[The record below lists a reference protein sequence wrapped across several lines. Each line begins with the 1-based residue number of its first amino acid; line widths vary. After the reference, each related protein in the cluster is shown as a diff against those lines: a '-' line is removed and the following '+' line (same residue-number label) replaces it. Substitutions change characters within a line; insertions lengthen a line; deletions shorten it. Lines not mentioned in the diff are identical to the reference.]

1 MKIMNEMIKKGVI
14 AGVLATTITGTGMYL
29 YSTMNGGANDIRKT
43 TIVNQEN
50 KIRIDYK
57 QIILDELIEQKQII
71 IASNKMRIPFTQ
83 TEKHWYGDKLQ
94 EIEFSAIG
102 RFVVD
107 LDKLNNQ
114 DIIVDE
120 ASKTVT
126 IYMTKPSKMV
136 ELLEDETKFGE
147 TKKGLLVWG
156 DIEYT
161 LEEVES
167 IKHEVKCDAL
177 VEMDK
182 LMEQAKDCA
191 KNSIESIIKI
201 VVKDDYQVNVRWVE

>member
-1 MKIMNEMIKKGVI
+1 MNEMIKKGVV
-14 AGVLATTITGTGMYL
+14 AGALVTTITGTGMYL
-29 YSTMNGGANDIRKT
+29 YGMNNNTNDIRKT

-50 KIRIDYK
+50 KVRIDYK

-71 IASNKMRIPFTQ
+71 IASNKMRIPFVQ
-83 TEKHWYGDKLQ
+83 TEKHWYGDKSQ

-107 LDKLNNQ
+107 LDKLNSQ
-114 DIIVDE
+114 DIMVDE
-120 ASKTVT
+120 ESKTVT

-182 LMEQAKDCA
+182 LMEQAKECA
-191 KNSIESIIKI
+191 KNSIESIIRI
-201 VVKDDYQVNVRWVE
+201 VIKDDYQVNVRWVE

>member
-1 MKIMNEMIKKGVI
+1 MNEMIRKGVI
-14 AGVLATTITGTGMYL
+14 ASVIATTITGTGICL
-29 YSTMNGGANDIRKT
+29 YGMMDRDVNNIRKT

-50 KIRIDYK
+50 KVRIDYK

-83 TEKHWYGDKLQ
+83 TEKHWYGEKSQ
-94 EIEFSAIG
+94 EIEFSAVG
-102 RFVVD
+102 RFIVD
-107 LDKLNNQ
+107 LDKLNSQ
-114 DIIVDE
+114 DIMVDQE
-120 ASKTVT
+120 SKTVT

-147 TKKGLLVWG
+147 TKKGLLVFG

-161 LEEVES
+161 LEEVEQ
-167 IKHEVKCDAL
+167 IKYEVKCDAL

-182 LMEQAKDCA
+182 LMEQAKECA

-201 VVKDDYQVNVRWVE
+201 VIKDDYQVNVRWVE

>member
-1 MKIMNEMIKKGVI
+1 MNEMIKKGVI

-29 YSTMNGGANDIRKT
+29 YSTMNRGASDIRKT

-50 KIRIDYK
+50 KVRIDYK

-71 IASNKMRIPFTQ
+71 IASNKMRIPFVQ
-83 TEKHWYGDKLQ
+83 TEKHWWGDKSQ

-107 LDKLNNQ
+107 LDKLNSQ
-114 DIIVDE
+114 DIMVDE

-126 IYMTKPSKMV
+126 IYMTKPTKMV

-182 LMEQAKDCA
+182 LMEQAKECA

>member
-1 MKIMNEMIKKGVI
+1 MNEMIKKGVV
-14 AGVLATTITGTGMYL
+14 AGVLATTITGTGICL
-29 YSTMNGGANDIRKT
+29 YGMMNRDTSDIRKT

-50 KIRIDYK
+50 KVRIDYK
-57 QIILDELIEQKQII
+57 QIMLDELIEQKQII
-71 IASNKMRIPFTQ
+71 IAANKMRIPFTQ
-83 TEKHWYGDKLQ
+83 TEDHWYGKKSQ

-167 IKHEVKCDAL
+167 IKHDVKCDAL

>member
-1 MKIMNEMIKKGVI
+1 MNEMIKKGVI

-29 YSTMNGGANDIRKT
+29 YSTMNGGASDIRKT

-83 TEKHWYGDKLQ
+83 TEKHWYGGKSQ

-107 LDKLNNQ
+107 LDKLNSQ
-114 DIIVDE
+114 DIMVDE

-126 IYMTKPSKMV
+126 IYMTKPRKMV
-136 ELLEDETKFGE
+136 ELLEDETK
-147 TKKGLLVWG
+147 
-156 DIEYT
+156 
-161 LEEVES
+161 
-167 IKHEVKCDAL
+167 
-177 VEMDK
+177 
-182 LMEQAKDCA
+182 
-191 KNSIESIIKI
+191 
-201 VVKDDYQVNVRWVE
+201 

>member
-1 MKIMNEMIKKGVI
+1 MNEMIKKGVVASVI
-14 AGVLATTITGTGMYL
+14 ATTVV
-29 YSTMNGGANDIRKT
+29 GGSLGAYGYINRDTTPIRKT

-50 KIRIDYK
+50 KVRIDYK

-83 TEKHWYGDKLQ
+83 TEEHWWGSKTQ

-107 LDKLNNQ
+107 LDKLNAQ
-114 DIIVDE
+114 DIMINE
-120 ASKTVT
+120 ESKTIT
-126 IYMTKPSKMV
+126 IYMTKPTKIV

-147 TKKGLLVWG
+147 TKKGLFVFG

-182 LMEQAKDCA
+182 LMEQAKECA
-191 KNSIESIIKI
+191 KNSIESIIRI
-201 VVKDDYQVNVRWVE
+201 VIKDDYQVNVRWVE

>member
-1 MKIMNEMIKKGVI
+1 MNEMIRKGVI

-29 YSTMNGGANDIRKT
+29 YGTMNGGASDIRKT

-50 KIRIDYK
+50 KVRIDYK

-71 IASNKMRIPFTQ
+71 IASNKMRIPFVQ
-83 TEKHWYGDKLQ
+83 TEKHWWGDKSQ

-107 LDKLNNQ
+107 LDKLNSQ
-114 DIIVDE
+114 DIMVDE

-126 IYMTKPSKMV
+126 IYMTKPTKMV

-182 LMEQAKDCA
+182 LMEQAKECA
-191 KNSIESIIKI
+191 KDSTETIIKI

>member
-1 MKIMNEMIKKGVI
+1 MNEMIKKGVV
-14 AGVLATTITGTGMYL
+14 AGILATTITGTGMYL
-29 YSTMNGGANDIRKT
+29 YGTMNGGASDIRKT

-50 KIRIDYK
+50 KVRIDYK

-71 IASNKMRIPFTQ
+71 IASNKMRIPFVQ
-83 TEKHWYGDKLQ
+83 TEKHWWGDKSQ

-107 LDKLNNQ
+107 LDKLNSQ
-114 DIIVDE
+114 DIMVDE

-126 IYMTKPSKMV
+126 IYMTKPTKMV

>member
-1 MKIMNEMIKKGVI
+1 MNEMIKKGVV
-14 AGVLATTITGTGMYL
+14 AGVLATTITGTGICL
-29 YSTMNGGANDIRKT
+29 YGMMNRDTSDIRKT

-83 TEKHWYGDKLQ
+83 TEKHWYGGKSQ

-102 RFVVD
+102 RFIVD
-107 LDKLNNQ
+107 LDKLNSQ
-114 DIIVDE
+114 DIMVDE
-120 ASKTVT
+120 ESKTIT

-147 TKKGLLVWG
+147 TKKGLLVFG

-161 LEEVES
+161 LEEVEQ
-167 IKHEVKCDAL
+167 IKYEVKCDAL

-182 LMEQAKDCA
+182 LMEQAKESA

>member
-1 MKIMNEMIKKGVI
+1 MNAMIKKGVI

-29 YSTMNGGANDIRKT
+29 YGTMNGGTNDIRKT

-83 TEKHWYGDKLQ
+83 TEKHWWGDKSQ

-107 LDKLNNQ
+107 LDKLNAQ
-114 DIIVDE
+114 DIMVDE

>member
-1 MKIMNEMIKKGVI
+1 MNEMIKKGVVASLI
-14 AGVLATTITGTGMYL
+14 TTTIVGVGV
-29 YSTMNGGANDIRKT
+29 GGAITYINRDTTPIRKT

-50 KIRIDYK
+50 KVRIDYK

-83 TEKHWYGDKLQ
+83 TENHWYGKKSQ

-107 LDKLNNQ
+107 LDKLNSQ
-114 DIIVDE
+114 DIMVDQE
-120 ASKTVT
+120 SKMVT

-147 TKKGLLVWG
+147 TKKGLLVFG

-161 LEEVES
+161 LEEVEQ
-167 IKHEVKCDAL
+167 IKYEVKCDAL
-177 VEMDK
+177 VEMDG
-182 LMEQAKDCA
+182 LMEQAKECA
-191 KNSIESIIKI
+191 KNSIESIIRI
-201 VVKDDYQVNVRWVE
+201 VIKDDYQVNVRWVE

>member
-1 MKIMNEMIKKGVI
+1 MNEMIRKGVI
-14 AGVLATTITGTGMYL
+14 SSLITTTIVGAGV
-29 YSTMNGGANDIRKT
+29 GGAITYINRDTTPIRKT

-50 KIRIDYK
+50 KVRIDYK

-83 TEKHWYGDKLQ
+83 TEKHWYGSKTQ

-102 RFVVD
+102 RFIVD
-107 LDKLNNQ
+107 LDKLNAQ
-114 DIIVDE
+114 DIMVNE
-120 ASKTVT
+120 ESKTIT
-126 IYMTKPSKMV
+126 IYMTKPTKIV

-147 TKKGLLVWG
+147 TKKGLFIWG

-177 VEMDK
+177 VEMNK
-182 LMEQAKDCA
+182 LMEQAKECA

>member
-1 MKIMNEMIKKGVI
+1 MNVMIKKGVAASVI
-14 AGVLATTITGTGMYL
+14 ATTVV
-29 YSTMNGGANDIRKT
+29 GGSLGAYGYINRDTTPIRKT

-50 KIRIDYK
+50 KVRIDYK

-83 TEKHWYGDKLQ
+83 TEKRWYGEKSQ
-94 EIEFSAIG
+94 EIEFSAVG
-102 RFVVD
+102 RFIVD
-107 LDKLNNQ
+107 LDKINSQ
-114 DIIVDE
+114 DIMVDE
-120 ASKTVT
+120 ESKTIT

-147 TKKGLLVWG
+147 TKKGLLVFG

-161 LEEVES
+161 LEEVEQ
-167 IKHEVKCDAL
+167 IKYEVKCDAL

-182 LMEQAKDCA
+182 LMEQAKECA

-201 VVKDDYQVNVRWVE
+201 VVKDDYQVNVRWVK

>member
-1 MKIMNEMIKKGVI
+1 MNEMIKKGVV
-14 AGVLATTITGTGMYL
+14 AGVLATTITGAGIYL
-29 YSTMNGGANDIRKT
+29 YGMNRDTGEIRKT
-43 TIVNQEN
+43 TIINQEN

-83 TEKHWYGDKLQ
+83 TEKHWYGGKTK
-94 EIEFSAIG
+94 ENEFSAIG

-107 LDKLNNQ
+107 LDKLNAQ
-114 DIIVDE
+114 DIMVDE
-120 ASKTVT
+120 ESKTIT
-126 IYMTKPSKMV
+126 IYMTKPTKIV

-147 TKKGLLVWG
+147 TKKGLFVFR

-182 LMEQAKDCA
+182 LMEQAKECA
-191 KNSIESIIKI
+191 KNSIESIIRI
-201 VVKDDYQVNVRWVE
+201 VIKDDYQVNVRWVE

>member
-1 MKIMNEMIKKGVI
+1 MNEIIRKGVI
-14 AGVLATTITGTGMYL
+14 AGVLATTITGTGICL
-29 YSTMNGGANDIRKT
+29 YGMMDRDANEIRKT

-83 TEKHWYGDKLQ
+83 TEKHWYGGKTQ

-107 LDKLNNQ
+107 LDKLNDQ
-114 DIIVDE
+114 DIMVDE
-120 ASKTVT
+120 TSKTVT
-126 IYMTKPSKMV
+126 IYMTKPTKMV

>member
-1 MKIMNEMIKKGVI
+1 MNAMIKKGVI

-29 YSTMNGGANDIRKT
+29 YGTMNGGASDIRKT

-50 KIRIDYK
+50 KVRIDYK

-83 TEKHWYGDKLQ
+83 TEKHWYGDKTQ

-107 LDKLNNQ
+107 LDKLNSQ
-114 DIIVDE
+114 DIMVDE

-126 IYMTKPSKMV
+126 IYMTKPTKMV

-161 LEEVES
+161 LEEVEQ
-167 IKHEVKCDAL
+167 IKYEVKCDAL

>member
-1 MKIMNEMIKKGVI
+1 MNEMIKKGVV
-14 AGVLATTITGTGMYL
+14 AGVLVTTITGTGIYL
-29 YSTMNGGANDIRKT
+29 YGMNRDTGEIRKT

-50 KIRIDYK
+50 KVRIDYK

-71 IASNKMRIPFTQ
+71 IAANKMRIPFTQ
-83 TEKHWYGDKLQ
+83 TEDHWYGKKSQ

-167 IKHEVKCDAL
+167 IKHDVKCDAL

-182 LMEQAKDCA
+182 LMEQAKECA

>member
-1 MKIMNEMIKKGVI
+1 MNAMIKKGVI

-29 YSTMNGGANDIRKT
+29 YGTMNGGASDIRKT

-83 TEKHWYGDKLQ
+83 TEKHWYGGKSQ

-107 LDKLNNQ
+107 LDKLNTQ

>member
-1 MKIMNEMIKKGVI
+1 MNEMIRKGVI
-14 AGVLATTITGTGMYL
+14 TGVLATTITGTGICL
-29 YSTMNGGANDIRKT
+29 YGMNRDTSDIRKT

-50 KIRIDYK
+50 KVRIDYK

-83 TEKHWYGDKLQ
+83 TEKHWWGNKSQ

-107 LDKLNNQ
+107 LDKLNSQ
-114 DIIVDE
+114 DIMVDE
-120 ASKTVT
+120 ESKTIT
-126 IYMTKPSKMV
+126 IYMTKPTKIV

-147 TKKGLLVWG
+147 TKKGLFVFG

-182 LMEQAKDCA
+182 LMEQAKECA
-191 KNSIESIIKI
+191 KNSIESIIRI
-201 VVKDDYQVNVRWVE
+201 VIKDDYQVNVRWVE

>member
-1 MKIMNEMIKKGVI
+1 MNAMIKKGVI

-29 YSTMNGGANDIRKT
+29 YGTMNGGASDIRKT

-50 KIRIDYK
+50 KVRIDYK

-71 IASNKMRIPFTQ
+71 IASNKMRIPFVQ
-83 TEKHWYGDKLQ
+83 TEKHWWGDKSQ

-114 DIIVDE
+114 DIMVDE
-120 ASKTVT
+120 ASKTIT

-201 VVKDDYQVNVRWVE
+201 VIKDDYQVNVRWVE

>member
-1 MKIMNEMIKKGVI
+1 MNEMIKKGVI

-29 YSTMNGGANDIRKT
+29 YSTMNGGASDIRKT

-50 KIRIDYK
+50 KVRIDYK

-83 TEKHWYGDKLQ
+83 TEKHWYGGKTQ

-107 LDKLNNQ
+107 LDKLNAQ
-114 DIIVDE
+114 DIMVDE
-120 ASKTVT
+120 ESKTIT

-147 TKKGLLVWG
+147 TKKGLLVFG

-182 LMEQAKDCA
+182 LMEQAKECA
-191 KNSIESIIKI
+191 KNSIESIIRI
-201 VVKDDYQVNVRWVE
+201 VIKDDYQVNVRWVE

>member
-1 MKIMNEMIKKGVI
+1 MNEMIKKGVV
-14 AGVLATTITGTGMYL
+14 AGILATTITGTGMYL
-29 YSTMNGGANDIRKT
+29 YETMNGGASDIRKT

-50 KIRIDYK
+50 KVRIDYK

-83 TEKHWYGDKLQ
+83 TEKHWYGGKSQ

-107 LDKLNNQ
+107 LDKLNAQ
-114 DIIVDE
+114 DIMVDE

-126 IYMTKPSKMV
+126 IYMTKPIKMV

-167 IKHEVKCDAL
+167 IKHEIKCDAL

>member
-1 MKIMNEMIKKGVI
+1 MNEMIKKGVV
-14 AGVLATTITGTGMYL
+14 AGVLATTITGTGICL
-29 YSTMNGGANDIRKT
+29 YGMMNRDTSDIRKT

-50 KIRIDYK
+50 KVRIDYK

-83 TEKHWYGDKLQ
+83 TEKHWWGEKSQ
-94 EIEFSAIG
+94 EIEFSAVG
-102 RFVVD
+102 RFIVD
-107 LDKLNNQ
+107 LNKLNSQ
-114 DIIVDE
+114 DIMVDE
-120 ASKTVT
+120 ESKTIT

-147 TKKGLLVWG
+147 TKKGLLVFG

-161 LEEVES
+161 LEEVEQ
-167 IKHEVKCDAL
+167 IKYEVKCDAL

-182 LMEQAKDCA
+182 LMEQAKECA

-201 VVKDDYQVNVRWVE
+201 VIKDDYQVNVRWVE

>member
-1 MKIMNEMIKKGVI
+1 MNEMIKKGVI

-29 YSTMNGGANDIRKT
+29 YSTMNRGASDIRKT

-50 KIRIDYK
+50 KVRIDYK

-71 IASNKMRIPFTQ
+71 IASNKMRIPFVQ
-83 TEKHWYGDKLQ
+83 TEKHWWGDKSQ

-107 LDKLNNQ
+107 LDKLNSQ
-114 DIIVDE
+114 DIMVDE

-126 IYMTKPSKMV
+126 IYMTKPTKMV

>member
-1 MKIMNEMIKKGVI
+1 MNEMIKKGVI
-14 AGVLATTITGTGMYL
+14 VGVLATTITGTGMYL
-29 YSTMNGGANDIRKT
+29 YGTMNRGANDIRKT

-83 TEKHWYGDKLQ
+83 TEKHWYGEKSQ
-94 EIEFSAIG
+94 EIEFSAVG

-107 LDKLNNQ
+107 LDKLNSQ
-114 DIIVDE
+114 DIMVDE
-120 ASKTVT
+120 TSKTIT

-136 ELLEDETKFGE
+136 EILEDETKFGE

-167 IKHEVKCDAL
+167 IKHDVKCDAL

-182 LMEQAKDCA
+182 LMEQAKECA
-191 KNSIESIIKI
+191 KDSIESIIKI

>member
-1 MKIMNEMIKKGVI
+1 MNAMIKKGVI

-29 YSTMNGGANDIRKT
+29 YGTMNGGASAIRKT

-50 KIRIDYK
+50 KVRIDYK

-71 IASNKMRIPFTQ
+71 IASNKMRIPFVQ
-83 TEKHWYGDKLQ
+83 TEKHWWGDKSQ

-161 LEEVES
+161 VEEVEN
-167 IKHEVKCDAL
+167 IKHGVKCDAL

>member
-1 MKIMNEMIKKGVI
+1 MNEMIKKGVAASLI
-14 AGVLATTITGTGMYL
+14 TTTIVGVGV
-29 YSTMNGGANDIRKT
+29 GGAITYINRDTTPIRKT

-50 KIRIDYK
+50 KVRIDYK

-83 TEKHWYGDKLQ
+83 TEKHWYGSKTQ

-102 RFVVD
+102 RFIVD
-107 LDKLNNQ
+107 LDKLNAQ
-114 DIIVDE
+114 DIMVNE
-120 ASKTVT
+120 ESKTIT
-126 IYMTKPSKMV
+126 IYMTKPTKIV

-147 TKKGLLVWG
+147 TKKGLFIWG

-177 VEMDK
+177 VEMNK
-182 LMEQAKDCA
+182 LMEQAKECA

>member
-1 MKIMNEMIKKGVI
+1 MNAMIKKGVI

-29 YSTMNGGANDIRKT
+29 YGTMNGGANEIRKT

-50 KIRIDYK
+50 KVRIDYK

-71 IASNKMRIPFTQ
+71 IASNKMRIPFVQ
-83 TEKHWYGDKLQ
+83 TEKHWWGDKSQ

-126 IYMTKPSKMV
+126 IYMTKPTKMV

-182 LMEQAKDCA
+182 LMEQAKECA
-191 KNSIESIIKI
+191 KNSIESIIRI
-201 VVKDDYQVNVRWVE
+201 VIKDDYQVNVRWVE

>member
-1 MKIMNEMIKKGVI
+1 MNEMIKKGVI

-29 YSTMNGGANDIRKT
+29 YSTMNRGASDIRKT

-50 KIRIDYK
+50 KVRIDYK

-71 IASNKMRIPFTQ
+71 IASNKMRIPFVQ
-83 TEKHWYGDKLQ
+83 TEKHWWGDKSQ

-107 LDKLNNQ
+107 LDKLNSQ
-114 DIIVDE
+114 DIMVDE

-126 IYMTKPSKMV
+126 IYMTKPTKMV

-182 LMEQAKDCA
+182 LMEQAKECA
-191 KNSIESIIKI
+191 KDSIESIIKI

>member
-1 MKIMNEMIKKGVI
+1 MNEMIKKGVVASVI
-14 AGVLATTITGTGMYL
+14 TTTVIGGVGAYNYINRDITP
-29 YSTMNGGANDIRKT
+29 IRKT

-50 KIRIDYK
+50 KVRIDYK

-83 TEKHWYGDKLQ
+83 TEEHWWGKKSQ
-94 EIEFSAIG
+94 EIEFSAVG

-107 LDKLNNQ
+107 LDKLNSQ
-114 DIIVDE
+114 DIMVDE
-120 ASKTVT
+120 ESKTIT
-126 IYMTKPSKMV
+126 IYMTKPSKIV

-161 LEEVES
+161 LEEVEQ
-167 IKHEVKCDAL
+167 IKYEVKCDAL
-177 VEMDK
+177 VEMDG
-182 LMEQAKDCA
+182 LMEQAKECA

>member
-1 MKIMNEMIKKGVI
+1 MNEMIKKGVV
-14 AGVLATTITGTGMYL
+14 AGVLVTTITGTGIYL
-29 YSTMNGGANDIRKT
+29 YGMNRSTGEIRKT
-43 TIVNQEN
+43 TIINHQEN

-83 TEKHWYGDKLQ
+83 TEKHWWGNKTQ

-107 LDKLNNQ
+107 LDKLNAQ
-114 DIIVDE
+114 DIMINE
-120 ASKTVT
+120 ESKTIT
-126 IYMTKPSKMV
+126 IYMTKPSKIV

-147 TKKGLLVWG
+147 TKKGLFIFG

-182 LMEQAKDCA
+182 LMEQAKECA
-191 KNSIESIIKI
+191 KNSIESIIRI
-201 VVKDDYQVNVRWVE
+201 VIKDDYQVNVRWVK

>member
-1 MKIMNEMIKKGVI
+1 MNAMIKKGVI

-29 YSTMNGGANDIRKT
+29 YGTMNGGASDIRKT

-50 KIRIDYK
+50 KVRIDYK

-71 IASNKMRIPFTQ
+71 IASNKMRIPFVQ
-83 TEKHWYGDKLQ
+83 TEKHWYGDKTQ

-107 LDKLNNQ
+107 LDKLNTQ
-114 DIIVDE
+114 DIMVDE
-120 ASKTVT
+120 TSKTIT

-147 TKKGLLVWG
+147 TKKGLLVFG

>member
-1 MKIMNEMIKKGVI
+1 MNEMIKKGVVV
-14 AGVLATTITGTGMYL
+14 GVLATTITGAGIYL
-29 YSTMNGGANDIRKT
+29 YGMNRDTEEIRKT
-43 TIVNQEN
+43 TIINQEN

-57 QIILDELIEQKQII
+57 QIILDKLIEQKQII

-83 TEKHWYGDKLQ
+83 TEKHWYGGKTQ

-107 LDKLNNQ
+107 LVKLNAQ
-114 DIIVDE
+114 DIMVDE

-182 LMEQAKDCA
+182 LMEQAKECA
-191 KNSIESIIKI
+191 KNSIESIIRI
-201 VVKDDYQVNVRWVE
+201 VIKDDYQVNVRWVE

>member
-1 MKIMNEMIKKGVI
+1 MNETIKKGVVASI
-14 AGVLATTITGTGMYL
+14 IATTVVGGSLGAYGYINRGT
-29 YSTMNGGANDIRKT
+29 TDIRKT

-50 KIRIDYK
+50 KVRIDYK

-83 TEKHWYGDKLQ
+83 TENHWYGKKSQ
-94 EIEFSAIG
+94 EIEFSAVG
-102 RFVVD
+102 RFIVD
-107 LDKLNNQ
+107 LDKINNQ

-120 ASKTVT
+120 ESKTIT

-147 TKKGLLVWG
+147 TKKGLLVFG

-161 LEEVES
+161 LEEVEQ
-167 IKHEVKCDAL
+167 IKYEVKCDAL

-182 LMEQAKDCA
+182 LMEQAKECA

>member
-1 MKIMNEMIKKGVI
+1 MNAMIKKGVI

-29 YSTMNGGANDIRKT
+29 YGTMNGGASDIRKT

-50 KIRIDYK
+50 KVRIDYK

-83 TEKHWYGDKLQ
+83 TEDHWYGKKSQ

-114 DIIVDE
+114 DIMVDE
-120 ASKTVT
+120 ASKTIT
-126 IYMTKPSKMV
+126 IYMTKPTKMV